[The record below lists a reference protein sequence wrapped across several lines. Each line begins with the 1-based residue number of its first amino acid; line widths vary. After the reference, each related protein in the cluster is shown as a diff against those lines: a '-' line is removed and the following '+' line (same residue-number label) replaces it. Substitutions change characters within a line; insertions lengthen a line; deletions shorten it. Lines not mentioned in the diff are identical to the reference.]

1 MQEIV
6 WGVIKIRCQT
16 LFQKQGGALEILC
29 QSDRIQ
35 YSKGL
40 EHGNQDRRRVNHRA
54 DTRG

>member
-1 MQEIV
+1 M
-6 WGVIKIRCQT
+6 
-16 LFQKQGGALEILC
+16 GALEILC